1 MWLHL
6 LGHTCHLLYNL
17 NAIHNRQN
25 HPKDRFKHSQ
35 PQSYKPTSELVNP
48 YHLKA
53 WCRDWKSCKTVL
65 RQQERSWNI
74 CNVLSHWSSSYVLY
88 PRPTSPW
95 KHRGLHVNDKSGV
108 WLWDIKDGCG
118 HYICLRYIYIYI
130 CCRFTNTEASQKWIM
145 CFRHHFL
152 TSYAGSWH
160 LGQSSLCQKRQTC
173 LLDLKLLK
181 FACPAELCWW
191 GQPGQVLQ
199 CTLGNVAG
207 WRR

>member
-118 HYICLRYIYIYI
+118 HYICLRYIYIYVVGLQI
-130 CCRFTNTEASQKWIM
+130 LKQARSESCASGTIFWRVMQARDTWASPRSAKSD
-145 CFRHHFL
+145 RLVSL
-152 TSYAGSWH
+152 TLNCLNLHAQ
-160 LGQSSLCQKRQTC
+160 QSSADEANLAKSCSVR
-173 LLDLKLLK
+173 
-181 FACPAELCWW
+181 
-191 GQPGQVLQ
+191 
-199 CTLGNVAG
+199 LGT
-207 WRR
+207 